1 VPGRQL
7 ESWQDEAASLYDR
20 GFRAMKLRLGT
31 EEAPLEAA
39 NAESLRSAV
48 PDDLEL
54 MGDGNGGFGPTN
66 ARSMGRALD
75 ELGFVWFEEPM
86 PPLEGYAGYPE
97 LAAELEI
104 PLAGGELTQSRREA
118 VALLSAHA
126 VDIVQPD
133 PTTCGGIGET
143 LFIAALASQY
153 RILSVPHT
161 SGGQIGVAAGVQ
173 AMACL
178 PDQTVAN
185 RNTLLYLEYPA
196 LELAAELAIV
206 VSPLVPVD
214 GLVPVPGGPG
224 LGIDIDD
231 AALERIAVER
241 FTIS

>member
-1 VPGRQL
+1 
-7 ESWQDEAASLYDR
+7 
-20 GFRAMKLRLGT
+20 
-31 EEAPLEAA
+31 
-39 NAESLRSAV
+39 
-48 PDDLEL
+48 
-54 MGDGNGGFGPTN
+54 
-66 ARSMGRALD
+66 
-75 ELGFVWFEEPM
+75 M

-153 RILSVPHT
+153 RILCVPHT